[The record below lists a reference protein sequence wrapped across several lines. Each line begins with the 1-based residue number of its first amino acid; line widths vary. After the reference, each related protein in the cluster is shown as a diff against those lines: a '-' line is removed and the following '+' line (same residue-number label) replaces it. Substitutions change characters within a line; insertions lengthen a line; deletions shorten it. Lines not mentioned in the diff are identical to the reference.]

1 MPLYDD
7 TLKTSPP
14 VATAGLV
21 GACVLVF
28 LWQMGLPPRAALE
41 AVYGYGMIPAVLF
54 GSAELRPADRLVP
67 SWATLITSQFL
78 HGGIAHL
85 LGNMLYLAC
94 GVVAAL
100 TQAYIDTAEQV
111 PMIGASGAI
120 AGVLGDYLVLNPRGN
135 VAVLIWI
142 LLLIGLIAVAGPDAG
157 IVVPGA
163 AERTVSDEERAPG
176 VRLRDVCRRIPRQ
189 YLPGGDPP
197 AAANPIAAARP
208 RPLLRRPVRGR
219 RGASSAGAATGAGP
233 GDSRLRRIRP
243 VGDAGPAGVGCL
255 P

>member
-1 MPLYDD
+1 
-7 TLKTSPP
+7 
-14 VATAGLV
+14 
-21 GACVLVF
+21 
-28 LWQMGLPPRAALE
+28 
-41 AVYGYGMIPAVLF
+41 
-54 GSAELRPADRLVP
+54 
-67 SWATLITSQFL
+67 
-78 HGGIAHL
+78 
-85 LGNMLYLAC
+85 
-94 GVVAAL
+94 VVAAL

-135 VAVLIWI
+135 VVVLIWI

-163 AERTVSDEERAPG
+163 AERTVSDEERDPG

-208 RPLLRRPVRGR
+208 RPLLRRPVRGEAWGQFG
-219 RGASSAGAATGAGP
+219 RGGDWGGP
-233 GDSRLRRIRP
+233 WG
-243 VGDAGPAGVGCL
+243 
-255 P
+255 